1 MHFWFSV
8 DTYAERVNVCFLNE
22 EDYIVGRF
30 INLERPASM
39 VKIAE
44 ELKKVIDKENEEYV
58 LEKDY
63 SRLFADDIVTRITIC
78 MPNSCEKKSY
88 RTKEVYE
95 VFNEYNKKYQQVFGS
110 PKSKR

>member
-95 VFNEYNKKYQQVFGS
+95 VFNEYNKKYPQVFGS